1 MNRVGDSKGSSS
13 ASVEESIEDSRLIND
28 VAAVSPPPKSLDDAD
43 MVATEHHQRTRL
55 TLHPTVD

>member
-1 MNRVGDSKGSSS
+1 M
-13 ASVEESIEDSRLIND
+13 EESIEDSRLIND